1 MICIYGTVRSC
12 PRGLAPKGKGYWDFA
27 YLRAL
32 RDVVLPSSVGR
43 TPTGQPG
50 SKYYGVTKWWHL
62 AFVTTCLTCIFL
74 LLTMASNNGRYPWE
88 LTSLQR
94 GLVDNCFEEGQY
106 ETAIATLD
114 QLRSPDFNPH
124 PWVRLVSFY
133 SSTQFFQPSST
144 TIDIYFPSIYARAD
158 SWIRYWHLCSNVS
171 V

>member
-1 MICIYGTVRSC
+1 MSSRISAERKRVLGRCVSQGFARC
-12 PRGLAPKGKGYWDFA
+12 CLAILSWSYPQ
-27 YLRAL
+27 
-32 RDVVLPSSVGR
+32 
-43 TPTGQPG
+43 GQPG
-50 SKYYGVTKWWHL
+50 SRYFGVTKWWHL

-124 PWVRLVSFY
+124 PWVRLISFY